1 LRVLVA
7 KRQGSHN
14 PSTTV
19 AEKPAAAADR
29 EYSLPP
35 DSGEPDPAYRAILDW
50 VWSFSARPRTPDEI
64 VGQRAV
70 KLDRM
75 RALLRA
81 LDDPQRRFES
91 LLVAGTKG
99 KGSTVA
105 MLAACLHEGG
115 VRTGRYTSPHLVNW
129 RERTWVDGAPISTAE
144 VLALAEQVR
153 AAVVSLPAELGQPTT
168 FEVGTAFAFLE
179 FARRHV
185 QVAVVECGVGGR
197 YDATNV
203 VEPLVSAITPIS
215 YDHTATLGST
225 LSAIADHKAGV
236 LRHGQPGILGR
247 QPDEARQVVER
258 VARDLGTPLEALGRE
273 WRWAT
278 IADGSDV
285 IESTHADAAPIRT
298 HVELLGAHQRD
309 NAATAVAVLY
319 WLRRL
324 RPELAPPRAAI
335 EAGLA
340 HVHWPG
346 RMQVLR
352 RSPLLILD
360 GAHNAFS
367 AQVLGGAV
375 SAGFKFQRL
384 LLVLGLS
391 EGKDAH
397 GVLAALA
404 PRATRAYF
412 TRSHHERSADP
423 RTLAELAR
431 ADVPDTPTE
440 VHQDLASALGAA
452 LAEAGPADAVLVTGS
467 LFLVGEALVWW
478 NRSQQ

>member
-1 LRVLVA
+1 MA
-7 KRQGSHN
+7 KRRGSHN
-14 PSTTV
+14 PSTTA

-35 DSGEPDPAYRAILDW
+35 DSAEPDPAYRAILDW
-50 VWSFSARPRTPDEI
+50 VWSFSARPRTADEI

-129 RERTWVDGAPISTAE
+129 RERTWVDGAPISTAD

-153 AAVVSLPAELGQPTT
+153 AAVARLPAELGQPTT

-185 QVAVVECGVGGR
+185 QVAVLECGVGGR

-298 HVELLGAHQRD
+298 HVELLGAH
-309 NAATAVAVLY
+309 
-319 WLRRL
+319 
-324 RPELAPPRAAI
+324 
-335 EAGLA
+335 
-340 HVHWPG
+340 
-346 RMQVLR
+346 
-352 RSPLLILD
+352 
-360 GAHNAFS
+360 
-367 AQVLGGAV
+367 
-375 SAGFKFQRL
+375 
-384 LLVLGLS
+384 
-391 EGKDAH
+391 
-397 GVLAALA
+397 
-404 PRATRAYF
+404 
-412 TRSHHERSADP
+412 
-423 RTLAELAR
+423 
-431 ADVPDTPTE
+431 
-440 VHQDLASALGAA
+440 
-452 LAEAGPADAVLVTGS
+452 
-467 LFLVGEALVWW
+467 
-478 NRSQQ
+478 